1 VAGSPEYEIHE
12 RHAEI
17 RFKDCMSA
25 AWHACLRNDVRSG
38 DWQASK
44 SIARYGVHAVVAN
57 ILEKR
62 KEVVHLVR
70 PAASSAVGT
79 LAGVQVDEILRGSE
93 TFIEAPLV
101 ARIVLLHEQ
110 YQQNSVS

>member
-1 VAGSPEYEIHE
+1 MH
-12 RHAEI
+12 
-17 RFKDCMSA
+17 
-25 AWHACLRNDVRSG
+25 
-38 DWQASK
+38 WQASK

-70 PAASSAVGT
+70 PAVACCGATKAAANSGARQAASPEA
-79 LAGVQVDEILRGSE
+79 VQVDEILRGSE

-101 ARIVLLHEQ
+101 ARIVQLHEQ
-110 YQQNSVS
+110 YQRSSCS

>member
-1 VAGSPEYEIHE
+1 MLV
-12 RHAEI
+12 
-17 RFKDCMSA
+17 
-25 AWHACLRNDVRSG
+25 L
-38 DWQASK
+38 WQASK

-70 PAASSAVGT
+70 PAASCSGACQAAANSGAGPEGS
-79 LAGVQVDEILRGSE
+79 LEGVQVDEILRGDE

-101 ARIVLLHEQ
+101 SRIVQLHEE
-110 YQQNSVS
+110 YQQGGT